1 MIALGSL
8 SFGFIYSFIC
18 LGISISGG
26 KGSKTQPEVRVE
38 KIFPGGA
45 AADDGRL
52 RVRRSRHICNGFN
65 LKSGLHHQPFGTS
78 GFFFPAR
85 GLKYEAV
92 NSLALII
99 ISARPPANFSPT
111 RLKFSRRCY

>member
-1 MIALGSL
+1 MQLFSLLAMITLGSL

-52 RVRRSRHICNGFN
+52 RVRRYRHICSRFN
-65 LKSGLHHQPFGTS
+65 LKSGLFTS
-78 GFFFPAR
+78 PSARAFSFFF
-85 GLKYEAV
+85 
-92 NSLALII
+92 
-99 ISARPPANFSPT
+99 RP
-111 RLKFSRRCY
+111 RVKI

>member
-65 LKSGLHHQPFGTS
+65 FKSGLHH
-78 GFFFPAR
+78 
-85 GLKYEAV
+85 
-92 NSLALII
+92 
-99 ISARPPANFSPT
+99 
-111 RLKFSRRCY
+111 